1 MSEEDIFCPIN
12 KTSRGRRAGGL
23 TSEGKDTSFQRDDGG
38 EANHLTG
45 QQSRS
50 GDLAHRGRC
59 SWRAVLYCT
68 SMVTCKTSTCV
79 DTYIRLISAISPA
92 TSETRKTSR
101 TITPD
106 YYPGLFIH
114 THTPGYWCYPRP
126 PTRPPFLP
134 QAPASPGWT
143 RRRRGRGSPA
153 RRRRRWAWRP
163 RPFPTPRFPRRCRES
178 PVLPATPA
186 AGVSV
191 HFSPRNQSR
200 IFKKQDTFFSQ
211 FCSHRSN
218 KPYKMKS

>member
-1 MSEEDIFCPIN
+1 MLDIFCPIN
-12 KTSRGRRAGGL
+12 KTIRGRRAGGL

-106 YYPGLFIH
+106 YLFTH
-114 THTPGYWCYPRP
+114 THLGIGVTPGHQPVLRSCRKRQPLLAGRDGVGEEV
-126 PTRPPFLP
+126 LP
-134 QAPASPGWT
+134 HEDVDGGRGDPDLFRHRGFHGAVESRQCC
-143 RRRRGRGSPA
+143 RRRLQPVFQFISVQGINRAYSRNKILFSLSFALTGQTN
-153 RRRRRWAWRP
+153 
-163 RPFPTPRFPRRCRES
+163 PT
-178 PVLPATPA
+178 
-186 AGVSV
+186 
-191 HFSPRNQSR
+191 
-200 IFKKQDTFFSQ
+200 K
-211 FCSHRSN
+211 
-218 KPYKMKS
+218 